1 MSRRRT
7 HQTTVPG
14 ELPRGPVDDIVWLV
28 LFWVLSRI
36 VMLCLWQALCGFIRN
51 DVNYYA
57 MSVAGRS
64 VPVLSDLTGV
74 LEEYPA
80 PLVWLLQLLE
90 APSGGSV
97 DLYVL
102 LFGLL
107 IAVADGA
114 CCLALRRR
122 ESALA
127 AWVWAICGALL
138 GPLLWF
144 RLDIAPA
151 LCVLGALHWMR
162 RRPAL
167 SGVLLALGAGF
178 KLWPALLILPM
189 LGRSRAARHRGAGFV
204 VTGSA
209 LVLVSL
215 LTSGLARTCSPL
227 GWQSGRGL
235 QIESVW
241 ATPLMLARALGGTD
255 VNVAF
260 SGFKAYE
267 VFSPAVAGWRTAAG
281 VSMLVLIALTLVL
294 STLIVLSRG
303 EWGTSP
309 DAPPTEETAE
319 HEWAVRLAVL
329 AIIAGWIVVNKT
341 LSPQYMIWLFG
352 PLAVIASSTA
362 PRSAPPAQ
370 AGRGVP
376 SPQADQEPPPSP
388 TGRDRAPAARRLVT
402 LGLVSVALTQLV
414 YPLTYSGLIALTDP
428 SIGATMLLVLRN
440 LAMVALAVAA
450 WGEALRTARRPR
462 RTP

>member
-57 MSVAGRS
+57 MSVAGRP

-215 LTSGLARTCSPL
+215 LTSGLARTCSPRARTADRVGVGHAPHARPRSRRHGRERRL
-227 GWQSGRGL
+227 QRVQGLRGL
-235 QIESVW
+235 LPRRGRL
-241 ATPLMLARALGGTD
+241 ADRGGRLDARAH
-255 VNVAF
+255 
-260 SGFKAYE
+260 
-267 VFSPAVAGWRTAAG
+267 R
-281 VSMLVLIALTLVL
+281 
-294 STLIVLSRG
+294 
-303 EWGTSP
+303 
-309 DAPPTEETAE
+309 
-319 HEWAVRLAVL
+319 
-329 AIIAGWIVVNKT
+329 
-341 LSPQYMIWLFG
+341 
-352 PLAVIASSTA
+352 
-362 PRSAPPAQ
+362 
-370 AGRGVP
+370 
-376 SPQADQEPPPSP
+376 
-388 TGRDRAPAARRLVT
+388 
-402 LGLVSVALTQLV
+402 
-414 YPLTYSGLIALTDP
+414 TDP
-428 SIGATMLLVLRN
+428 GAVNPDRPLQ
-440 LAMVALAVAA
+440 
-450 WGEALRTARRPR
+450 RRMGDIP
-462 RTP
+462 

>member
-57 MSVAGRS
+57 MSVAGRP

-107 IAVADGA
+107 IAVVDGA
-114 CCLALRRR
+114 CCLALRRG

-167 SGVLLALGAGF
+167 SGVLLALEN
-178 KLWPALLILPM
+178 
-189 LGRSRAARHRGAGFV
+189 
-204 VTGSA
+204 GSA
-209 LVLVSL
+209 HV
-215 LTSGLARTCSPL
+215 
-227 GWQSGRGL
+227 
-235 QIESVW
+235 
-241 ATPLMLARALGGTD
+241 
-255 VNVAF
+255 
-260 SGFKAYE
+260 
-267 VFSPAVAGWRTAAG
+267 
-281 VSMLVLIALTLVL
+281 
-294 STLIVLSRG
+294 
-303 EWGTSP
+303 
-309 DAPPTEETAE
+309 
-319 HEWAVRLAVL
+319 
-329 AIIAGWIVVNKT
+329 
-341 LSPQYMIWLFG
+341 
-352 PLAVIASSTA
+352 
-362 PRSAPPAQ
+362 
-370 AGRGVP
+370 
-376 SPQADQEPPPSP
+376 
-388 TGRDRAPAARRLVT
+388 
-402 LGLVSVALTQLV
+402 
-414 YPLTYSGLIALTDP
+414 
-428 SIGATMLLVLRN
+428 
-440 LAMVALAVAA
+440 
-450 WGEALRTARRPR
+450 
-462 RTP
+462 